1 MIGAK
6 GSIINEISRKTAAVI
21 SVIDEDQN
29 NGRMMTSSLTYNPT
43 THRLIVV
50 RTYSLCRLITPCQSS
65 YIIIMTYNPTTHRL
79 IVVRMY
85 PLCHLITPNPLI
97 LSSYIN
103 ITYNPTTHRLIVV
116 RMYPLCHLITP
127 NPLILSSYINI
138 TYNPTTHRLIVVRV
152 SDKALCPHA
161 LSSFISFSL
170 SLPSCI
176 TNNDNNR

>member
-116 RMYPLCHLITP
+116 R
-127 NPLILSSYINI
+127 
-138 TYNPTTHRLIVVRV
+138 V